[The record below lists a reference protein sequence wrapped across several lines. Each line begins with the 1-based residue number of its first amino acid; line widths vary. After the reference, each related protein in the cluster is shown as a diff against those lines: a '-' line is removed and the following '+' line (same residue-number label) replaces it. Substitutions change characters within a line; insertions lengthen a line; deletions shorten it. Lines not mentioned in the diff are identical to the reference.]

1 MSMVATATKAVQDP
15 KVQEMIKELSKYGL
29 GVCMPHM
36 HDPNSEEE
44 FSPLPK
50 GMVSYES
57 NLQVSFVDASEVAD
71 QIPVAWAWNADSE
84 SVVVVGGCNRGG
96 HT

>member
-15 KVQEMIKELSKYGL
+15 KVQAMIEELSSYGL

-36 HDPNSEEE
+36 HDENAEEE
-44 FSPLPK
+44 FSQLPK
-50 GMVSYES
+50 GMVSYEE
-57 NLQVSFVDASEVAD
+57 NLKVSFVDASEVAN
-71 QIPVAWAWNADSE
+71 QVPVAWVWDADSE
-84 SVVVVGGCNRGG
+84 SVVVIGACGRGG